1 MMHLLSGQLSR
12 EFLLVSRVRT
22 DVLNP
27 LIFLLLSVTLFALA
41 LEGRPEILRVHAPA
55 VLWTLVLLTNML
67 ALDGVFRRDFDD
79 GVLEQLFLQADAPW
93 IAILGKLIVHWLVT
107 GFAMVVCIPLFGLAL
122 YLPAEVLPVLML
134 ALLLGTP
141 TITCLGAIGAALTVG
156 LRRGGAILA
165 LLVLP
170 LLIPVLIFG
179 VSAVNRVM
187 DGEPALA
194 ELYWLAALSLA
205 SITSA
210 PFAVGSALRISLE
223 Q

>member
-1 MMHLLSGQLSR
+1 MMNLLTAQFAR

-27 LIFLLLSVTLFALA
+27 LVFLLLAVTLFALA
-41 LEGRPEILRVHAPA
+41 LEGRPQTLQAHAPA

-79 GVLEQLFLQADAPW
+79 GVLEQLVLLADAPYV
-93 IAILGKLIVHWLVT
+93 AILSKLIVHWLVT
-107 GFAMVVCIPLFGLAL
+107 GFAMVVCVPLLGLAL
-122 YLPAEVLPVLML
+122 YLPGDVLPVLML

-179 VSAVNRVM
+179 VSSVNRVVEG
-187 DGEPALA
+187 DPPLA

-205 SITSA
+205 SITAA
-210 PFAVGSALRISLE
+210 PFAVSAALRISLE

>member
-1 MMHLLSGQLSR
+1 MMNLLTIQFAR

-27 LIFLLLSVTLFALA
+27 LVFLLLAVTLFALA
-41 LEGRPEILRVHAPA
+41 LEGRPQILQAHAPA

-79 GVLEQLFLQADAPW
+79 GVLEQLFLLADAPY
-93 IAILGKLIVHWLVT
+93 IAVLGKLIVHWLVT
-107 GFAMVVCIPLFGLAL
+107 GFAMVVCVPLLGLAL
-122 YLPAEVLPVLML
+122 YLPGNVLPVLML

-179 VSAVNRVM
+179 VSAVNRVV
-187 DGEPALA
+187 DGDPPLA

-205 SITSA
+205 SMTAA
-210 PFAVGSALRISLE
+210 PFAVSAALRISLE

>member
-1 MMHLLSGQLSR
+1 MMNLLSSQFAR

-22 DVLNP
+22 EVLNP
-27 LIFLLLSVTLFALA
+27 LIFLLLAVTLFALA
-41 LEGRPEILRVHAPA
+41 LEGRPETLKAHAPA

-79 GVLEQLFLQADAPW
+79 GVLEQLFLQAEAPC

-107 GFAMVVCIPLFGLAL
+107 GFAMVVCIPLLGLAL
-122 YLPAEVLPVLML
+122 YLPADVLPVLML

-179 VSAVNRVM
+179 VSAANRVM

-205 SITSA
+205 SITAA
-210 PFAVGSALRISLE
+210 PFAVSAALRISLE

>member
-1 MMHLLSGQLSR
+1 MMNLLTAQFAR

-27 LIFLLLSVTLFALA
+27 LVFLLLAVTLFALA
-41 LEGRPEILRVHAPA
+41 LEGRPQTLQAHAPA

-79 GVLEQLFLQADAPW
+79 GVLEQLFLLADAPYV
-93 IAILGKLIVHWLVT
+93 AILSKLIVHWLVT
-107 GFAMVVCIPLFGLAL
+107 GFAMVVCVPLLGLAL
-122 YLPAEVLPVLML
+122 YLPGDVLPVLML

-179 VSAVNRVM
+179 VSSVNRVVEG
-187 DGEPALA
+187 DPPLA

-205 SITSA
+205 SITAA
-210 PFAVGSALRISLE
+210 PFAVSAALRISLE

>member
-1 MMHLLSGQLSR
+1 MMNLLSSQFAR

-27 LIFLLLSVTLFALA
+27 LIFLLLAVTLFALA
-41 LEGRPEILRVHAPA
+41 LEGRPEALRAHAPA

-79 GVLEQLFLQADAPW
+79 GVLEQLFLLADAPF
-93 IAILGKLIVHWLVT
+93 IAIVGKLIVHWLVT
-107 GFAMVVCIPLFGLAL
+107 GFAMVVCVPLLGLAL
-122 YLPAEVLPVLML
+122 FLPGEVVPVLML

-179 VSAVNRVM
+179 VGAVNRVV
-187 DGEPALA
+187 DGDPALA

-205 SITSA
+205 SITAA
-210 PFAVGSALRISLE
+210 PFAVSAALRISLE